1 MEHRTGAALKTL
13 LPGKGGT
20 GAVFCEEEAAD
31 AIPVVFGT
39 SIERTISRAGNHGNE
54 CRLNHTGAD
63 GNMDNDESEM
73 EANSRNE
80 SYDIGENED

>member
-1 MEHRTGAALKTL
+1 MVYGTRTEAALETL

-20 GAVFCEEEAAD
+20 GTVFCDEEAAD
-31 AIPVVFGT
+31 AIPVVFRT

-54 CRLNHTGAD
+54 CRLSPTGAD
-63 GNMDNDESEM
+63 GNMENDESKV

-80 SYDIGENED
+80 SYDISEN